1 MNPISLQRL
10 HNQQLEYPQVTT
22 PEALVGWLGA
32 VQAQE
37 YADAKW
43 ALGMRLPGMTDAQVE
58 QAFTDGRILRTHVMR
73 PTWHFV
79 RREDIRWL
87 LALTAPRV
95 HGVSAYYYRS
105 HGLDETL
112 LRRCDEVMARAL
124 QGGQQLTRAELA
136 EKLAVAGVEAAGNR
150 LAYIV
155 MHAELEGVVC
165 SGARRGKQFTYALL
179 DERAPNAPMLKRD
192 EALAELV
199 RRYFSS
205 HGPAQVQD
213 FVWWSGLTV
222 ADTKAG
228 LEMLNGEIVSEMI
241 GGKTYWYAASQVAP
255 QSVAA
260 PKVYLLHAYDEY
272 GVAYKDRADFLNPAF
287 AGDANT
293 AVYSG
298 YFLID
303 GQVAGN
309 WKRTFKKK
317 ATLIEYMAFRELTR
331 EEITAFE
338 VAAKQF
344 GAFLEMPVSIL

>member
-1 MNPISLQRL
+1 M
-10 HNQQLEYPQVTT
+10 T
-22 PEALVGWLGA
+22 PEGLVGWLGA
-32 VQAQE
+32 VQSQE

-43 ALGMRLPGMTDAQVE
+43 ALGIRSPGMTDAQVE

-79 RREDIRWL
+79 TPEDIRWL

-95 HGVSAYYYRS
+95 HAVSAYYYRS

-112 LRRCDEVMARAL
+112 LRRCDEVIARGL

-136 EKLAVAGVEAAGNR
+136 EKLAAAGVEAAGNR
-150 LAYIV
+150 LAHIV

-179 DERAPNAPMLKRD
+179 DERAPNARVLARD
-192 EALAELV
+192 EALVELV

-228 LEMLNGEIVSEMI
+228 LEMLKGEIVSELI
-241 GGKTYWYAASQVAP
+241 GGKTYWYAASQVAA
-255 QSVAA
+255 QTVAA

-309 WKRTFKKK
+309 WKRTFRKKV
-317 ATLIEYMAFRELTR
+317 TLIEYAAFRELSSA
-331 EEITAFE
+331 ESAAFE
-338 VAAKQF
+338 AAVQLYSK
-344 GAFLEMPVSIL
+344 FLELPVSII